1 MDAPKTDS
9 DAPAA
14 AGRRRPPLALVVAIL
29 LALGGLLVY
38 RISVADEED
47 TDDAQVMADIV
58 PVAARVHGP
67 VRRLLVQENQLVEK
81 GALLAEIDDADY
93 AARAEQADAEL
104 ATAQAQARAADAQ
117 VQIAEASARG
127 GLASAQAALAS
138 TNAGANGAEANLESA
153 RAALAGADAAARRA
167 AQDLSRAR
175 QLREANA
182 LPQDRLD
189 AAQFAHDAAQAA
201 LAQAKARVDSEEE
214 SRRAAHS
221 RIAEAKGRL
230 DQSAP
235 IAAQID
241 AARAGAELA
250 HARVRS
256 AEAALALARLELSY
270 TRVTAPTAGLA
281 SKLGAREGQLVSAG
295 QPLCELVP
303 IATYVIAN
311 FKETQIGQ
319 MKPGQPAEITID
331 AFPGQTLTGRVES
344 LAGGTGASF
353 SLLPADNATG
363 NFVKVVQRVPVRI
376 AWTDPQ
382 VPLPLRAGLS
392 AVVTVQVGN

>member
-1 MDAPKTDS
+1 MESPTDQQPLPT
-9 DAPAA
+9 ATPP
-14 AGRRRPPLALVVAIL
+14 RRPPLALVVAIL
-29 LALGGLLVY
+29 LALGGILAY
-38 RISVADEED
+38 RYSLADEED
-47 TDDAQVMADIV
+47 TDDAQVIADTV
-58 PVAARVHGP
+58 PVATRVGGQVH
-67 VRRLLVQENQLVEK
+67 RLLVQENQLVEQ

-93 AARAEQADAEL
+93 AARAEKAEAEL

-117 VQIAEASARG
+117 VQIVEASARG
-127 GLASAQAALAS
+127 GLATAQAALAS
-138 TNAGANGAEANLESA
+138 SNAGAKGADANLESA
-153 RAALAGADAAARRA
+153 RAALEGAEAAARRA
-167 AQDLSRAR
+167 EQDLSRAR

-189 AAQFAHDAAQAA
+189 AAQFARDAAQAT
-201 LAQAKARVDSEEE
+201 LAQAKAKVTSEEE

-230 DQSAP
+230 DQSTP
-235 IAAQID
+235 IAAQIE

-256 AEAALALARLELSY
+256 AEAALALARLELGY
-270 TRVTAPTAGLA
+270 TRITAPATGSA
-281 SKLGAREGQLVSAG
+281 SKLTVHEGQLISPG

-303 IATYVIAN
+303 TATYVIAN
-311 FKETQIGQ
+311 FKETQISQ

-344 LAGGTGASF
+344 LSGGTGASF

-376 AWTDPQ
+376 AWTEPR
-382 VPLPLRAGLS
+382 PALTLRAGLS